1 MTFLNKVY
9 TPMSDNV
16 FYEFAKI
23 LRELNFLGLRED
35 RFREHIVK
43 SASYVQEGCR
53 DNFIR
58 QKICMDVVYESNQAV
73 CAPVHLFLR

>member
-1 MTFLNKVY
+1 MFSMN
-9 TPMSDNV
+9 
-16 FYEFAKI
+16 
-23 LRELNFLGLRED
+23 LRRSCGNSNFLRED